1 MEEKIFQ
8 FLIYYPIFLISLIVH
23 EVCHGLVA
31 LKKGD
36 PTAKYMGRLTLNPLS
51 HMDPVGTVIFPILDV
66 FTGFIP
72 FAWAK
77 PVPVNP
83 MNFKNRTEDMF
94 WVALAGPASN
104 FVLAFFAAW
113 IYGMTVKYGQ
123 GVFSPQT
130 IHIILDLS
138 KLALILNLALF
149 TFNLLPISPLDGS
162 KIIGR
167 FLPYNIRHVFEELN
181 PMYGMM
187 ILLAL
192 FMTGLIRLISI
203 PIFALAN
210 LLLQLFRF

>member
-1 MEEKIFQ
+1 MEQKIFQ
-8 FLIYYPIFLISLIVH
+8 FLIYYPILLISLIVH

-36 PTAKYMGRLTLNPLS
+36 PTAKYMNRLTFDPLA
-51 HMDPVGTVIFPILDV
+51 HIDPVGTFIFPA
-66 FTGFIP
+66 FSHFSGFIL
-72 FAWAK
+72 FGWAK

-123 GVFSPQT
+123 GFFSSQT
-130 IHIILDLS
+130 IHVILDLS
-138 KLALILNLALF
+138 RRTLELNLTLF

-203 PIFALAN
+203 PIYLLAN
-210 LLLQLFRF
+210 LLLHLFHF